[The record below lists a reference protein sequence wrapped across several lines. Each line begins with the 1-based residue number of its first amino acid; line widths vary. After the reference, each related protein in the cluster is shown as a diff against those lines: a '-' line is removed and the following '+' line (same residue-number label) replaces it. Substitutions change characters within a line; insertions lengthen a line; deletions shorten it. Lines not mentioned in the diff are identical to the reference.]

1 MLLIRQ
7 ARMLMKRTLT
17 ENSAAVLSAGTPE
30 PLGPS
35 KISDTAK
42 SGVNF
47 ALHSEHASKVTL
59 ILSDRDD
66 KNTVEIPLE
75 GEHHR
80 SGNVWHAAIHGCP
93 LSGVLYGYRVEGE
106 TGWETGDRH
115 VAEPTD
121 LSLCFCLLHVSR
133 RHARLRA
140 AFNQHRVV
148 WMCRWDSTRVLLD
161 PYAPLVK
168 GRAKFAERDQFER
181 FEQEVGVWPCSMLLW
196 HGDCSS
202 TSTIPRPAM

>member
-1 MLLIRQ
+1 MLIIRQ
-7 ARMLMKRTLT
+7 DRLPIEGTPAG
-17 ENSAAVLSAGTPE
+17 NSVAVLVAGTPE

-35 KISDTAK
+35 KISETAK

-47 ALHSEHASKVTL
+47 ALYSEHASKVTL

-66 KNTVEIPLE
+66 KNIVEIPLE

-93 LSGVLYGYRVEGE
+93 LSGVLYGYRVEGQ

-115 VAEPTD
+115 VPEPAD
-121 LSLCFCLLHVSR
+121 LSFCFCPHHFSR
-133 RHARLRA
+133 RHTRLHASFRA
-140 AFNQHRVV
+140 EIF
-148 WMCRWDSTRVLLD
+148 WMCRWDPTRVLLD

-181 FEQEVGVWPCSMLLW
+181 FEQEVGLTNPLM
-196 HGDCSS
+196 
-202 TSTIPRPAM
+202 A

>member
-1 MLLIRQ
+1 MLC
-7 ARMLMKRTLT
+7 
-17 ENSAAVLSAGTPE
+17 AGTPE

-35 KISDTAK
+35 KISETAK

-47 ALHSEHASKVTL
+47 ALYSEHASKVTL

-66 KNTVEIPLE
+66 KNIVEIPLE

-93 LSGVLYGYRVEGE
+93 LSGVLYGYRLEGE

-115 VAEPTD
+115 VSEPTD
-121 LSLCFCLLHVSR
+121 LKFCFCPAHVSR
-133 RHARLRA
+133 RHARLCTSL
-140 AFNQHRVV
+140 NQHRVV

-181 FEQEVGVWPCSMLLW
+181 FEQEVGLWPCSILPFYGQFSLVCM
-196 HGDCSS
+196 
-202 TSTIPRPAM
+202 IPRPFM